1 MAPSAPSERAGP
13 ARPAPGSDPAGIA
26 EIFRAESGRSI
37 ATLVRL
43 FGDIDIA
50 EEAVQDAFA
59 VAIEKWPAAGLPPNP
74 GAWITTTAR
83 NRAIDRLRRESS
95 RHDRHAQAALVQ
107 ATMHEGDR
115 EPIEPVGPVSDD
127 RLRLIFTCCH
137 PALAPTAQIA
147 LTLRLLGGLQ
157 TPEIARA
164 FLVPEPT
171 MAARIT
177 RAKKK
182 IAAAKIPYRVPGD
195 AELPDRLRPVLAVVY
210 LVFNEGYTASAGDEL
225 IRADLCAEAIRLARL
240 LAQLMPDEAE
250 VLGLLGLLLLTESR
264 RAARTAAD
272 GSLVLLPDQDRSRW
286 DRDLIAEGQRLVRA
300 CLRRNQPGPY
310 QIQAAVGAVHSEA
323 LTAADT
329 DWGQIL
335 ALYDQLLAVAPTPV
349 VALNRAVALAEVK
362 GPAAALAEVDALDLT
377 GYHLFHS
384 TRADL
389 LSRLGRHAEAA
400 SAFDAARDLA
410 ANAAERTFLE
420 GRAAAART
428 GPAEGARAQNPQ

>member
-1 MAPSAPSERAGP
+1 M
-13 ARPAPGSDPAGIA
+13 DPAVDIA
-26 EIFRAESGRSI
+26 AIFRAESGRST

-59 VAIEKWPAAGLPPNP
+59 IAVERWPAAGLPPNP

-95 RHDRHAQAALVQ
+95 RHDRYAQAALLRP
-107 ATMHEGDR
+107 ELD
-115 EPIEPVGPVSDD
+115 EPIEPAGPVSDD

-137 PALAPTAQIA
+137 PALAPAAQIA

-164 FLVPEPT
+164 FLVPEAT
-171 MAARIT
+171 MAARLT

-182 IAAAKIPYRVPGD
+182 IAAARIPYRVPGD

-210 LVFNEGYTASAGDEL
+210 LIFNEGHTASAGDGL
-225 IRADLCAEAIRLARL
+225 TRPDLSAEAIRLARL
-240 LAQLMPDEAE
+240 LAELMPDEPEA
-250 VLGLLGLLLLTESR
+250 LGLLALLLLTESR
-264 RAARTAAD
+264 RAARTDAKARGMGGVPPTMAA
-272 GSLVLLPDQDRSRW
+272 GAAKERLVLLPDQDRSRW
-286 DRDLIAEGQRLVRA
+286 DRALIAEGQQLVRA
-300 CLRRNQPGPY
+300 CLRRNRPGPY
-310 QIQAAVGAVHSEA
+310 QIQAAINAVHSEA
-323 LTAADT
+323 PTAATT
-329 DWGQIL
+329 DWDQIL
-335 ALYDQLLAVAPTPV
+335 ALYDQQLAVAPTPV

-362 GPAAALAEVDALDLT
+362 GPAAALAEVDRLDL
-377 GYHLFHS
+377 GAYHPFHA

-400 SAFDAARDLA
+400 AAYDAAAALA
-410 ANAAERTFLE
+410 TNAAERAFLE
-420 GRAAAART
+420 HRAAAAHT
-428 GPAEGARAQNPQ
+428 RAG